1 MLMNDLKELRL
12 FALLC
17 ETSQE
22 IPNEVMKSAYENFV
36 EQIVPNQ
43 SETEY
48 SVVFRRL
55 NLTRIEFKTLQTEI
69 LYEQGKKCA

>member
-1 MLMNDLKELRL
+1 MPMNDLKELRL

-22 IPNEVMKSAYENFV
+22 VPNEVMKSAYENFV
-36 EQIVPNQ
+36 EQIVSNQ

-55 NLTRIEFKTLQTEI
+55 NLTCIEFKALQTEV
-69 LYEQGKKCA
+69 LCEQGEKYA

>member
-1 MLMNDLKELRL
+1 MNDLKELRL

-22 IPNEVMKSAYENFV
+22 IPNEVMKSAYENFI

>member
-1 MLMNDLKELRL
+1 MLMNDLKKLRL

-36 EQIVPNQ
+36 EQIVSNQ

>member
-22 IPNEVMKSAYENFV
+22 ISNEVMKSAYENFV

>member
-1 MLMNDLKELRL
+1 MNDLKELRL

-48 SVVFRRL
+48 PVVFRRL
-55 NLTRIEFKTLQTEI
+55 NLTRIELKTLQTEI
-69 LYEQGKKCA
+69 LCEQGEKCA

>member
-12 FALLC
+12 FTLLC

>member
-36 EQIVPNQ
+36 EQIVSNQ

-48 SVVFRRL
+48 SVVFRKL